1 MIEKLVVKITL
12 PCPVCQTVLKLS
24 PEHPN
29 CLPNNNYALH
39 IIQLNAK
46 LEASQLELV
55 VINRRLVEANAE
67 LEREKAK
74 RIGLGSTSCHPKLRR
89 KLAVKQNLLQYNS
102 MGNYQLQSSSSS
114 QTYQRLPSNHP
125 VWAYGE
131 NQQLLLHEPSKP
143 PMQDRKSVV

>member
-1 MIEKLVVKITL
+1 
-12 PCPVCQTVLKLS
+12 
-24 PEHPN
+24 
-29 CLPNNNYALH
+29 
-39 IIQLNAK
+39 LNAK

-114 QTYQRLPSNHP
+114 QTYQRLPSNHS

-143 PMQDRKSVV
+143 PMQVSTNISNNPIFFTILSTCTLYKAMIFISNAKPYFHNNF